1 MKMGLMNK
9 TLKIGLMSSRYKS
22 WLFFIQLIVNL
33 DSIFYILSEIAASAQ
48 LATWAALAAL
58 AGQWPPTGTEPAI
71 SVIS

>member
-1 MKMGLMNK
+1 MGLMNK

-22 WLFFIQLIVNL
+22 WLFFIQLIANL
-33 DSIFYILSEIAASAQ
+33 VSIFYILSGIAASAQ
-48 LATWAALAAL
+48 LATWAAL